1 MVENLTKKKIRL
13 DKWLWY
19 ARFFK
24 SRSLSS
30 KFCKA
35 GKVRVNDKIIFKPH
49 FAIILGDTLTFMA
62 ANIIRVVQVEQIGLR
77 RGPAIE
83 ARELYLDLT
92 PEPHIQKRK
101 NKLSNNKVAQRQ
113 PGAGRPTKF
122 ERRAI
127 DRFLLKNNNLD

>member
-35 GKVRVNDKIIFKPH
+35 GKVRVNGKIIFKPH

-101 NKLSNNKVAQRQ
+101 NKLSNNKAAQRQ

>member
-1 MVENLTKKKIRL
+1 MDKNLTIEKIRL

-30 KFCKA
+30 KFCHA
-35 GKVRVNDKIIFKPH
+35 GKVRVNGNIISKSH
-49 FAIILGDTLTFMA
+49 CTIIIGDTLTFTVGDKV
-62 ANIIRVVQVEQIGLR
+62 RVVRVEQLGLR

-83 ARELYLDLT
+83 AKKLYLDLT
-92 PEPHIQKRK
+92 PEFHSSKGI
-101 NKLSNNKVAQRQ
+101 NKLPNNKVAQRE
-113 PGAGRPTKF
+113 PGSGRPTKS

-127 DRFLLKNNNLD
+127 DRFLLRNNNLD